1 MKSQMG
7 FLIQELLTTCAE
19 TEVFSTHVACE
30 GLVRM
35 ANDAIVGKGQSGS
48 ADGRSMKVTGV
59 RYVLLRCRSRSDE
72 ALKLVE
78 EHSEFPRET
87 GEAAGEG
94 RLEGYTD

>member
-1 MKSQMG
+1 M
-7 FLIQELLTTCAE
+7 
-19 TEVFSTHVACE
+19 
-30 GLVRM
+30 
-35 ANDAIVGKGQSGS
+35 

-59 RYVLLRCRSRSDE
+59 RHVSLRCRSRSDE

-87 GEAAGEG
+87 GEAAGEE